1 MTEETNPILGESGME
16 EANPILDTE
25 EASPILGTEEEN
37 PILDETSE

>member
-25 EASPILGTEEEN
+25 EEN